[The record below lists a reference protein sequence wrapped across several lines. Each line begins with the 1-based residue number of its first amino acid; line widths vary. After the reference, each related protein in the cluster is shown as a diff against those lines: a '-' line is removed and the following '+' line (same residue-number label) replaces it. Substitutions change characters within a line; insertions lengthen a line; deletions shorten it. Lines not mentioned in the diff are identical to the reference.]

1 MLPRLPYRIQIPLGL
16 SLAVTLSV
24 LLVSA
29 VAANISAVSARQG
42 VVTTA
47 QRVMDLLAAQGRP
60 LLMAD
65 DTWRAYELLRNAAA
79 LMPDAESGHSRAAIL
94 DAQGHCLAGS
104 DPTRLPTG
112 IRVLGAR
119 RGPFELPAAS
129 ATTAPRA
136 MEAANH
142 DLALLQ
148 PIRSED
154 SQVVGFVFAEVDAA
168 AFAPDWATLAT
179 PALVGAALAVIVLL
193 PLGWLAGRR
202 MARPVAQIAQCI
214 AQIGK
219 IDLAQVQAQVPEVSD
234 PELNRISGAVRRL
247 VAEMAVRQENEQ
259 RALSAERLAAV
270 GRITAAVAHEINN
283 PLAGLLTAVR
293 TLRLH
298 GEAADTRERTVG
310 LIERGLNQIRTMT
323 TALLPQA
330 RVEDRA
336 LSVSDLEDVLTLV
349 QVSATMLS
357 VAVELTT
364 RIEAELRVPSS
375 TFRQVM
381 LNLLLN
387 AIKAAGDGGHVH
399 ATLTCTPERLLMIV
413 ENTGQAMSS
422 QDLQL
427 KLRAEDRHDPH
438 GFGLWICR
446 EIAVRCGGRFD
457 ASDAAD
463 VPAPFSTSLI
473 FWLPNQSQHEFKRP
487 TADRG

>member
-42 VVTTA
+42 VVTTV

-79 LMPDAESGHSRAAIL
+79 LLPDAESGYSRAAIL
-94 DAQGHCLAGS
+94 DAQGLCLAGS
-104 DPTRLPTG
+104 DPVRLPTG
-112 IRVLGAR
+112 VRVLGGSQGA
-119 RGPFELPAAS
+119 FNLPEAS
-129 ATTAPRA
+129 AVKAA
-136 MEAANH
+136 QSLEASNH
-142 DLALLQ
+142 NLALIQ
-148 PIRSED
+148 PIRSD
-154 SQVVGFVFAEVDAA
+154 DAQVVGFVFAEVDAA

-193 PLGWLAGRR
+193 PLGWFTGRR

-219 IDLAQVQAQVPEVSD
+219 IDLAQVQDQVPEVSD

-247 VAEMAVRQENEQ
+247 LAEMAVRQDNEQ

-298 GEAADTRERTVG
+298 GEVPDTRERTVG

-349 QVSATMLS
+349 QASASMHS

-364 RIEAELRVPSS
+364 HIEAALLVPSS

-387 AIKAAGDGGHVH
+387 AIKAAGDGGRVH
-399 ATLTCTPERLLMIV
+399 ATLTCTPERVLMIV

-422 QDLQL
+422 EDLQL

-446 EIAVRCGGRFD
+446 EIAVRCGGHFD

-463 VPAPFSTSLI
+463 VPTPYSTSLI
-473 FWLPNQSQHEFKRP
+473 FWLPNQSQHELKKP
-487 TADRG
+487 IAD